1 MCRCRSRY
9 RHPRGISSDPFSHRQ
24 ARGPLSSIAKEPT
37 WIPGCYYCVAM
48 FEASPTST
56 SNFRSI
62 FVAALD
68 KYKERTKT
76 DLLTHPLATRLQS
89 CNSSSDIL
97 AVLHDKVNEFD
108 QSRSHTK
115 RLLIWLNPIIN
126 VLYAFSTTLGD
137 GVGLV
142 RLKWLTHF
150 PCSHTYFHRYSHLQK

>member
-1 MCRCRSRY
+1 MDNPEVFLVTCFLPNRL
-9 RHPRGISSDPFSHRQ
+9 
-24 ARGPLSSIAKEPT
+24 AVPLSSIAKEPT
-37 WIPGCYYCVAM
+37 WIPGCDYRIAM
-48 FEASPTST
+48 SETTPTST

-97 AVLHDKVNEFD
+97 AVLHDKSKEFD
-108 QSRSHTK
+108 QTRSHTK
-115 RLLIWLNPIIN
+115 RISIWLSPIIN

-142 RLKWLTHF
+142 WLK
-150 PCSHTYFHRYSHLQK
+150 